1 MDTIRVLLVDDQE
14 IIRRGMATI
23 LRFTPGI
30 EVVGDAGNGN
40 EAIAAVE
47 ALSKS
52 EAGAPDVVLMDVKM
66 PGLGGIPATRAIVK
80 RWPQV
85 RVVILTTYDAD
96 NLVFDGIKAG
106 ARGYLLKDAGGD
118 TIVEALRGAA
128 LGESQ
133 IDPKVAT
140 KVLGE
145 FQRLAAL
152 DAPMP
157 TSPSARAPSPADDL
171 IIEPLTPRE
180 EDVLHLLAEGM
191 SNKEI
196 AARLFLTEG
205 TVKNHVSAI
214 IAKLQ
219 ANDRTQAV
227 VKALRRG
234 LVNL

>member
-30 EVVGDAGNGN
+30 EVVGEAGNGN
-40 EAIAAVE
+40 QAIAAVE

-118 TIVEALRGAA
+118 TIV
-128 LGESQ
+128 
-133 IDPKVAT
+133 
-140 KVLGE
+140 
-145 FQRLAAL
+145 
-152 DAPMP
+152 
-157 TSPSARAPSPADDL
+157 
-171 IIEPLTPRE
+171 
-180 EDVLHLLAEGM
+180 
-191 SNKEI
+191 
-196 AARLFLTEG
+196 
-205 TVKNHVSAI
+205 
-214 IAKLQ
+214 
-219 ANDRTQAV
+219 
-227 VKALRRG
+227 
-234 LVNL
+234 